1 MSAVF
6 KKEFRSNL
14 TNIIG
19 IIFIAVMLIAFGW
32 NFILLTFRAAYPA
45 VEFSFVHF
53 LGMQQGSI
61 YLWISN
67 GFPLITLIF
76 ASLLTMRVF
85 PEERHQKTDI
95 LLYSLPISAGK
106 IVMGKYLAL
115 VAIFALPFAE
125 FLLVP
130 VITGMYGAVNYL
142 AAYGAI
148 LAYFLLGCAV
158 IAVCMFV
165 SSLTANQV
173 VSAVGSIAAVLVL
186 YFLPQL
192 SGSTSETP
200 MTALLVLLLLSLA
213 VGAIVYAATKNPVVA
228 AVVFAVLAAGEFVIY
243 FVKSEWYEGLAGK
256 IISTLGLFDKMN
268 GFANGVVDI
277 STYIYYIS
285 FAALFVFFTVQ
296 SFEKRRWN

>member
-32 NFILLTFRAAYPA
+32 NFILLTFRAAFPA
-45 VEFSFVHF
+45 VEYTYVHF
-53 LGMQQGSI
+53 LGVQDNRVYI
-61 YLWISN
+61 WIN
-67 GFPLITLIF
+67 AGFPLITLIL

-115 VAIFALPFAE
+115 VAIFAIPFAE
-125 FLLVP
+125 LLVAP
-130 VITGMYGAVNYL
+130 LIAGAFGSINYA
-142 AAYGAI
+142 AAYGTV

-173 VSAVGSIAAVLVL
+173 VSAVAGIAAVLVL

-192 SGSTSETP
+192 ADAVSETAG
-200 MTALLVLLLLSLA
+200 TGFAVLLVLSAAAAL
-213 VGAIVYAATKNPVVA
+213 IVYAATKNTVVS
-228 AVVFAVLAAGEFVIY
+228 VVTFAVLAIVEAVIY
-243 FVKSEWYEGLAGK
+243 FVKSDWYTGLAGK
-256 IISTLGLFDKMN
+256 LISSIGLFDKLT
-268 GFANGVVDI
+268 GFANGVIDI
-277 STYIYYIS
+277 STYVYYIS

>member
-1 MSAVF
+1 MNAVF

-14 TNIIG
+14 TNVIG
-19 IIFIAVMLIAFGW
+19 IVFIAVMLVTFGW
-32 NFILLTFRAAYPA
+32 NYVLLTFRAAHPA
-45 VEFSFVHF
+45 VEYSFTHF
-53 LGMQQGSI
+53 LGMKQGYI
-61 YLWISN
+61 YIWIPN
-67 GFPLITLIF
+67 GFPLITLIL

-85 PEERHQKTDI
+85 PEERHQKTDM

-115 VAIFALPFAE
+115 VAIFALPFVE
-125 FLLVP
+125 FLVSPL
-130 VITGMYGAVNYL
+130 ITGLYGSVNYA

-148 LAYFLLGCAV
+148 LAYFLLGCAI

-173 VSAVGSIAAVLVL
+173 VCAVAGIAAVLVI

-192 SGSTSETP
+192 GDSFSEAP
-200 MTALLVLLLLSLA
+200 LASLVILIILSAAAAL
-213 VGAIVYAATKNPVVA
+213 IVYAATKNVTVSA
-228 AVVFAVLAAGEFVIY
+228 IVFAVLAAGEFVIY

-256 IISTLGLFDKMN
+256 LISSLGLFDKMTD
-268 GFANGVVDI
+268 FANGVVDI
-277 STYIYYIS
+277 STYVYYIS
-285 FAALFVFFTVQ
+285 FAVLFVFFTVQ